1 MSPDHLVAQL
11 QQIARI
17 EEAAAAEQ
25 WIADRLWIAVER
37 AGGRKGGK
45 FGIRCCYQ
53 PTGFSRQFCRSIEKF
68 RRSAGPYISR
78 YREPYHM
85 KAPIAT

>member
-1 MSPDHLVAQL
+1 MSPDHLVTQL

-37 AGGRKGGK
+37 AGGRKGGE
-45 FGIRCCYQ
+45 FGIRCWYR
-53 PTGFSRQFCRSIEKF
+53 PARFSRQFCRSIEKF
-68 RRSAGPYISR
+68 RRSADLYIGR
-78 YREPYHM
+78 Y
-85 KAPIAT
+85 